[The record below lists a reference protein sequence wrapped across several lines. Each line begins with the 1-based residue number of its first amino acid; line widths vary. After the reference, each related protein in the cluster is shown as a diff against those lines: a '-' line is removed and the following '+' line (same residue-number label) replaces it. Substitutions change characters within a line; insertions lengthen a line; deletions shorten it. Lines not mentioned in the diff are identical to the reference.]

1 MHYHERGPPSPSPRD
16 LPNVRSRVPCSSG
29 SYRFASR
36 TPSDRIEDTKEQVM
50 AYRVQKGGLILSL
63 GFALALGT
71 TPALATHDRGLFQLD
86 RNAKQSILGNGTGDD
101 WDNVLC
107 TNPDDPTTCST
118 TGPGPGG
125 SSKVNTGVIV
135 DPK

>member
-1 MHYHERGPPSPSPRD
+1 
-16 LPNVRSRVPCSSG
+16 
-29 SYRFASR
+29 
-36 TPSDRIEDTKEQVM
+36 M

-71 TPALATHDRGLFQLD
+71 TLALATHDRGLFQLD

-125 SSKVNTGVIV
+125 SFRARSDNDLLDLHLYSRFFFSPSMSVARS
-135 DPK
+135 